1 MSSVTIPAVANYTN
15 ICFLNSNSTKQCDI
29 IVPTNNS
36 NLRGAR
42 ACPNTMSKQLNSI
55 PDTTIDALNAAS
67 QLAMHYFRKPVPFE
81 IKADDS
87 PVTIADR
94 EIEQAI
100 RDMLA
105 ERFPEHAVY
114 GEEQGRSDGKGG
126 TWVIDPIDGTKSFL
140 LGNPLFGC
148 LVGFVEDG
156 IVQVGGLA
164 MPALNEIWYADRT
177 GPTELNNKACHTSE
191 CDDLATA
198 SLLTSSPD
206 FFTGEELE
214 RFRML
219 GKQVRYRRYGGDCYT
234 YAMLAGGWV
243 DLVVESSLYP
253 FDYLPLVPIV
263 EQAGGVISDWQ
274 GNPLGLDSGPQVIA
288 AATPKLHQAAM
299 GILNSLK

>member
-1 MSSVTIPAVANYTN
+1 MSAELQRIS
-15 ICFLNSNSTKQCDI
+15 
-29 IVPTNNS
+29 
-36 NLRGAR
+36 GA
-42 ACPNTMSKQLNSI
+42 TH
-55 PDTTIDALNAAS
+55 DALNTAS
-67 QLAMHYFRKPVPFE
+67 QIAMQYFRKSVSFD
-81 IKADDS
+81 IKPDDS

-100 RDMLA
+100 RILLGD
-105 ERFPEHAVY
+105 RFPGHAIY
-114 GEEQGRSDGKGG
+114 GEEQGQSSGEGG

-156 IVQVGGLA
+156 AVQAGGLA

-177 GPTELNNKACHTSE
+177 ASTTLNDEVCHTSPCE
-191 CDDLATA
+191 DLSTA
-198 SLLTSSPD
+198 SLLTTAPD
-206 FFTGEELE
+206 FFSADELAGFE
-214 RFRML
+214 ML
-219 GKQVRYRRYGGDCYT
+219 SNQVRYRRYGGDCYT

-274 GNPLGLDSGPQVIA
+274 GNALGLDSGPQVIA
-288 AATPKLHQAAM
+288 AATPQLHEAALGVM
-299 GILNSLK
+299 NKSV